1 MEDIKKQLYRITF
14 KINNRITGVSSVL
27 NRKPQ
32 IIIVM
37 LALNGDNNYAKIN
50 EFFICILS
58 VNQLRGLDGRY
69 HIQSILFSYARRALY
84 NQKGK
89 Y

>member
-1 MEDIKKQLYRITF
+1 M
-14 KINNRITGVSSVL
+14 SSVL

-32 IIIVM
+32 IIIAM

-50 EFFICILS
+50 GFFICILS
-58 VNQLRGLDGRY
+58 VNRLRGLDRRY
-69 HIQSILFSYARRALY
+69 HIQSILFSYTKRALY